1 MTELISYD
9 EVYSCRDEVSNV
21 TLSLSSK
28 NTSISSNSYN
38 NSMTENPLKMTRNP
52 FKNRK
57 VNINDNVND
66 CSNYEEREAFSMQKT
81 PFMWHKQVNL
91 FGKHSAV
98 NSLRL
103 SFSRSSLVSKLVRD
117 SFQYK

>member
-91 FGKHSAV
+91 FSGKFFAFIFQQV
-98 NSLRL
+98 K
-103 SFSRSSLVSKLVRD
+103 FSEQACSRFFPV
-117 SFQYK
+117 